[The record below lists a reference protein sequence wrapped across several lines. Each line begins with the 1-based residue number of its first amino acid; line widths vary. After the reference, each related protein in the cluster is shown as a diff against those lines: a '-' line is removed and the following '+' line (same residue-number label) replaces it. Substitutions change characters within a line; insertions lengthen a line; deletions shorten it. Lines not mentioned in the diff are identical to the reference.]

1 MNTLK
6 NTAGKAEQAPVD
18 APLAANLDEAGLA
31 ALQAAIAERKARN
44 KDRTRIILG
53 MFAAAAITIAVWNIV
68 ALAILFP
75 VLVGALIVAG
85 RLWAGWTGDD
95 EDSHVSMLDPRH
107 IGFLCMSDADAA
119 SSPWPQFKGQSWDD

>member
-75 VLVGALIVAG
+75 VLVVALIVAG
-85 RLWAGWTGDD
+85 KFWAGWTGGD
-95 EDSHVSMLDPRH
+95 EDECFMQDFAWEED
-107 IGFLCMSDADAA
+107 IGPYFNSFDGAFDMTRR
-119 SSPWPQFKGQSWDD
+119 